1 MRKEPGVRHGAL
13 LQGRRLLVAEDEFL
27 LALELEAVLEQQGCI
42 VLSPVSTVER
52 ALALLDHPP
61 LDGAVLDVN
70 LRGRRVTPLAAAL
83 QQRQVPFVLLTG
95 YSERH
100 LSEPELRGQPRLD
113 KPLNREDLLR
123 ALASALQGG

>member
-1 MRKEPGVRHGAL
+1 VRHGAFL
-13 LQGRRLLVAEDEFL
+13 EGRRVLVAEDEFL

-42 VLSPVSTVER
+42 VLGPVSTLER
-52 ALALLDHPP
+52 ALALLDDQP

-83 QQRQVPFVLLTG
+83 QKRKVPFVLLTG
-95 YSERH
+95 YAERH

-113 KPLNREDLLR
+113 KPLDGENLLR
-123 ALASALQGG
+123 TLAGALKGG